1 MGKIILQAALG
12 GSTEI
17 VAPDTAT
24 TVTLTLPSTTGS
36 IVATGGPPNITSSMI
51 SGTIAVAQGGTGTTT
66 PALVAGT
73 NVTIT
78 GTWPNQ
84 TINSSNSGGTV
95 TSVAATVPTFLAVT
109 GSPITT
115 SGTLA
120 ISYSGTALP
129 VLNGG
134 TGTTT
139 PALVAGTNVTITGT
153 WPNQTINAS
162 TSGGG
167 SVTSVAATVPAFL
180 SVSGSPITTS
190 GTLAISYSGTALP
203 VVNGGSGQTSY
214 LNGELLIGNTTG
226 NTLSKATLTAG
237 TGISIT
243 NGAGFISL
251 ANTGV
256 TSVAGTGTVN
266 GLTLSGTVTTTGSL
280 TLGGAIT
287 GVSLTSGVTGVL
299 PVANGGTGATSLY
312 NAKLQ
317 PFGAAAVT
325 AGSTTILSVTD
336 YPYIVV
342 QGASTSNT
350 IVRLPTVSNAGLTF
364 FISNDSTSSTLVLQD
379 GSGSGIQNVPPKTI
393 VRATN
398 STTYSWFI
406 TIGFINS
413 TAYSGV
419 ERNTYLSTSSSAT
432 AIQLTDASSVIQY
445 ITGSTA
451 QAIYLPSV
459 GSIYSGQSWT
469 IINKSTAVI
478 TVSDY
483 ANVTTLTT
491 ISANSKGIFTYTNS
505 NWYYN
510 VIPMTI
516 GTSSGTVTSVAATVP
531 SFLSIAGSPITTTG
545 SLDITY
551 SGTALPVANGGTGA
565 TSAATALTSLGAYA
579 ASNPSGYTNNTG
591 TVTSVAGTGTVS
603 GLTLTGTV
611 TTTGNLTLGG
621 TLAVTASNFASQI
634 ANAVLIAPNGS
645 AGVPTFR
652 ALLSAD
658 IPTLNQNTTGTS
670 ANITATSNS
679 TLTTLSSL
687 SLPGSQVSGNISGNA
702 ANVTGTVAVANGGTG
717 QTIYTD
723 GQLLIGNSTG
733 NTLAKSTL
741 TAGTGISI
749 TNAAGSITIAATGSG
764 TVTSVTGTSPVV
776 SSGGATPA
784 ISLATAYGDTLNP
797 YASKS
802 SNFILAAPNGFSGVP
817 TFRAIVATDIPTL
830 NQSTTGT
837 ASNITASSNSTLTTL
852 SVLSLPGSQ
861 VSGNITGNAANV
873 TGTVA
878 VANGGSGVT
887 VSSGANSIV
896 LRDANANI
904 TTNNLFIG
912 FSSIVAAGTTTTL
925 TANSNPNYVVTGSG
939 GQTIKLPDATTLPN
953 GSFLSFNNN
962 QSSGTI
968 VVQNNSTTTVATIQS
983 GGFVEIILLSNST
996 AAGSW
1001 DVHNQAPSNVSW
1013 STNTLDYPG
1022 SITSATWNGTAVAIN
1037 RGGTNSTST
1046 PTAGGVP
1053 YGTGTAYAF
1062 SSAGTSG
1069 QVFTSNGSAP
1079 PTWTTVGGSGTVT
1092 SITAGT
1098 GLTGGVIT
1106 TSGTIA
1112 LATTA
1117 VTAAS
1122 YTSANITVDAY
1133 GRITAAANG
1142 SGGGGITTGKS
1153 IAMAMIFGY

>member
-51 SGTIAVAQGGTGTTT
+51 SGTIAVAQGGTGTAT

-73 NVTIT
+73 NVSIT

-84 TINSSNSGGTV
+84 TINSTASGGGTGTV
-95 TSVAATVPTFLAVT
+95 TSVAATVP
-109 GSPITT
+109 S
-115 SGTLA
+115 
-120 ISYSGTALP
+120 
-129 VLNGG
+129 
-134 TGTTT
+134 
-139 PALVAGTNVTITGT
+139 
-153 WPNQTINAS
+153 
-162 TSGGG
+162 
-167 SVTSVAATVPAFL
+167 FL

-190 GTLAISYSGTALP
+190 GTLALSYSGTALP

-243 NGAGFISL
+243 NGAGSISV

-266 GLTLSGTVTTTGSL
+266 GLTLSGTVTSTGSL

-317 PFGAAAVT
+317 PFGAAAVA

-398 STTYSWFI
+398 ATTYSWFI

-505 NWYYN
+505 SWYYN

-516 GTSSGTVTSVAATVP
+516 SSSSGTVTSVAATVP

-565 TSAATALTSLGAYA
+565 TSASAALTSLGAYA

-621 TLAVTASNFASQI
+621 TLAVTASNFASQV
-634 ANAVLIAPNGS
+634 ANAVLIAPNGA

-652 ALLSAD
+652 TLLSAD
-658 IPTLNQNTTGTS
+658 IPTLNQNTTGTA

-687 SLPGSQVSGNISGNA
+687 SLPGSQISGNISGNA

-717 QTIYTD
+717 QTTYTD

-749 TNAAGSITIAATGSG
+749 TNGAGSITISATGSG

-802 SNFILAAPNGFSGVP
+802 SNFVLAAPNGFSGVP

-830 NQSTTGT
+830 NQNTTGT

-861 VSGNITGNAANV
+861 VSGNISGNAANV

-878 VANGGSGVT
+878 IANGGT
-887 VSSGANSIV
+887 
-896 LRDANANI
+896 NA
-904 TTNNLFIG
+904 
-912 FSSIVAAGTTTTL
+912 
-925 TANSNPNYVVTGSG
+925 TA
-939 GQTIKLPDATTLPN
+939 
-953 GSFLSFNNN
+953 
-962 QSSGTI
+962 
-968 VVQNNSTTTVATIQS
+968 
-983 GGFVEIILLSNST
+983 
-996 AAGSW
+996 
-1001 DVHNQAPSNVSW
+1001 
-1013 STNTLDYPG
+1013 
-1022 SITSATWNGTAVAIN
+1022 
-1037 RGGTNSTST
+1037 T
-1046 PTAGGVP
+1046 PTAGGVS

-1069 QVFTSNGSAP
+1069 QVLTSNGSAA
-1079 PTWTTVGGSGTVT
+1079 PTWTTVSGSGTVT

-1098 GLTGGVIT
+1098 GLTGGTIT
-1106 TSGTIA
+1106 SSGTIA

-1133 GRITAAANG
+1133 GRITSASNG

-1153 IAMAMIFGY
+1153 IAMALIFGY